1 MTRVPSVFGGG
12 QEARATAGVAAHSR
26 QADLVDAHSHGAPE
40 GSAKGPR
47 NIHGRLALMNA
58 LVPLTGT
65 RLLDVGCGRGDYT
78 VEMAR
83 GFAEVD
89 AIDVE
94 ADRLSLLTASR
105 PANVRTQLMSGLR
118 TDFAD
123 GRFDVVTA
131 IETLEHVGSPAAL
144 FGEVARV
151 LRPGGA
157 FVLTTPN
164 RWWPFEQ
171 HGVLV
176 GGRRRSG
183 LALPGVTWIPALHR
197 RVSDADAFTRHR
209 LRALA
214 TDAGLAPTGF
224 RTMMPPLDSFAD
236 GSLPRL
242 VVALVERTPIRFAAQ
257 TLVAAF
263 RKPA

>member
-1 MTRVPSVFGGG
+1 MPGDEAAAAGARRPG
-12 QEARATAGVAAHSR
+12 QSE
-26 QADLVDAHSHGAPE
+26 LVDAHSHGAPE
-40 GSAKGPR
+40 GSARGPR

-58 LVPLTGT
+58 LVPLTGV

-83 GFAEVD
+83 GFDEVD

-94 ADRLSLLTASR
+94 ADRLGLLTANR
-105 PANVRTQLMSGLR
+105 PANVTTQLMSGLR

-144 FGEVARV
+144 FGEVTRV

-183 LALPGVTWIPALHR
+183 MTMPGVTWIPALHR
-197 RVSDADAFTRHR
+197 RVSDADAFTRR
-209 LRALA
+209 RVRALA
-214 TDAGLAPTGF
+214 ADAGLEPIGF

-236 GSLPRL
+236 DSLPRR
-242 VVALVERTPIRFAAQ
+242 VVALAERTPLRFAAQ